1 MRHKLQQLFKRHAV
15 RDGHMRYGYIVFL
28 VLLGGALVLADL
40 YRWHTEWL
48 YIFGLGIAAF
58 GGYSA
63 QAYLLKIRPF
73 EDPPYPPK
81 WLDKRKN
88 EGEK

>member
-1 MRHKLQQLFKRHAV
+1 MNFRNCLNGMPSAMDICVMDILF
-15 RDGHMRYGYIVFL
+15 FL
-28 VLLGGALVLADL
+28 LFWGGALVLADL

-48 YIFGLGIAAF
+48 YIVGLGIAAF

-81 WLDKRKN
+81 WLDKRKD